1 MVQKS
6 LWQHTPI
13 WIRQGSIVV
22 WKIYTPS
29 SKVLSKRHRFNTI
42 LKSAVYMQW
51 WPLTKVTILLSQQY
65 VLAHLSKKKCFYYVG
80 WAMRISA
87 LAVYSQQKKLHSCA
101 HVKYFWCLSFVY
113 IDLLN
118 PRTVIFFEVVK
129 KSKDT
134 IWISWSALLGAL
146 RHNCFW
152 ILSNCA
158 LPASTVSLHL
168 HNAVLLP
175 LKCKH

>member
-1 MVQKS
+1 MFLLRRLGNEDFS
-6 LWQHTPI
+6 PRGLLP
-13 WIRQGSIVV
+13 
-22 WKIYTPS
+22 
-29 SKVLSKRHRFNTI
+29 
-42 LKSAVYMQW
+42 
-51 WPLTKVTILLSQQY
+51 TK
-65 VLAHLSKKKCFYYVG
+65 
-80 WAMRISA
+80 
-87 LAVYSQQKKLHSCA
+87 KKLHSCA

-175 LKCKH
+175 LSAGTSWGGLLHGRGIERSVMPVWPFSILRVPVCVLFELCSFMFGHAHRCVVCQCLWFLLQRAVTNTW